1 VLVPQRDPAAVAD
14 TIEALA
20 IAPEERRLLGHNAH
34 ARVLDAFETKRTSA
48 ELLLLL
54 ASTR

>member
-1 VLVPQRDPAAVAD
+1 MLVPQRDPAAVAD